1 MLLGEIIQSQRRR
14 KVPEAATLENPP
26 GSESQ
31 TEGSMWALPEVHR
44 LHGEVP
50 MHQSLV
56 QFMRISSQGAGALA
70 EARSVWGQAQ
80 RAGVLAEEVL
90 MPERL
95 PASSAGRQEE
105 DVGVGQVPERPR
117 HGVRQTPHPS
127 LQDDAQLGVVETP
140 REVPP
145 GRTDSSR
152 GVGSGRRRSTR
163 AWWLTM
169 TMTP

>member
-1 MLLGEIIQSQRRR
+1 MGFTGGR
-14 KVPEAATLENPP
+14 
-26 GSESQ
+26 
-31 TEGSMWALPEVHR
+31 R

-56 QFMRISSQGAGALA
+56 QFMRISAQGAGALA

-117 HGVRQTPHPS
+117 HGSTP
-127 LQDDAQLGVVETP
+127 
-140 REVPP
+140 
-145 GRTDSSR
+145 DSSSKS
-152 GVGSGRRRSTR
+152 SGRRSTWSGGDTSRSFHRAELTAPEELDPVEGEATR

-169 TMTP
+169 TP